1 VVSRFS
7 KYKLSGYDVLDAM
20 LEAYHKFKTKLKTI
34 TKLKEEL
41 QDIWG
46 NLLQGPIDEPAKDF
60 SNYATEGL
68 C

>member
-1 VVSRFS
+1 
-7 KYKLSGYDVLDAM
+7 M